1 MSPRRIVFGAHMVW
15 SAHLWIIGYTS
26 NSSQQEVPIED
37 LTMEQNLAQRKGV
50 KHLGSIF

>member
-1 MSPRRIVFGAHMVW
+1 MSPRRIVFGAHMIL

-37 LTMEQNLAQRKGV
+37 LTMEQNLAQREGV

>member
-1 MSPRRIVFGAHMVW
+1 MSPRRMVFGAHMVL

-37 LTMEQNLAQRKGV
+37 LTMERNSAQGKGL
-50 KHLGSIF
+50 KQLGSMF